1 MKSDYPFRKIIATAE
16 KYLLNRNSKT
26 FFVAGKMGNGNRLQD
41 KVAIVT
47 GASRGIGRSI
57 ALELADGG
65 ANVCVNYN
73 KNRERASE
81 VVSQI
86 VSMGRAAVA
95 VQADVSKKLEV
106 EQMVSE
112 AVSKFGRIDILVN
125 NAGIIHFGDLLENED
140 QFREMLEVNLMGV
153 MYCAKEVS
161 KHMIPR
167 KSGKIVNISSV
178 AGIGIPETGSGGY
191 AVTKAAVIMLT
202 KRLGVEFGPH
212 GINVNC
218 VAPGY
223 IVTDM
228 AGVGKTEEEELASQK
243 RVAGLT
249 MMRRVAKPEE
259 VAKVV
264 SFLSSDDSA
273 FISGQTITVDGGRM
287 NFLSHSM

>member
-1 MKSDYPFRKIIATAE
+1 
-16 KYLLNRNSKT
+16 
-26 FFVAGKMGNGNRLQD
+26 MGSGNKLQD
-41 KVAIVT
+41 RVAIVT

-57 ALELADGG
+57 ALELAREG

-73 KNRERASE
+73 KNSGKADE

-86 VSMGRAAVA
+86 VSMGKTAIAVG
-95 VQADVSKKLEV
+95 ADVSKKLEV
-106 EQMVSE
+106 EKMVSE
-112 AVSKFGRIDILVN
+112 TISRLGRIDILVN
-125 NAGIIHFGDLLENED
+125 NAGIIHFGNLLENEE
-140 QFREMLEVNLMGV
+140 QFHEMMQVNLMGV
-153 MYCAKEVS
+153 MYCTKEAS

-178 AGIGIPETGSGGY
+178 AGIGISETGSGGY

-202 KRLGVEFGPH
+202 KRLAVELGPY

-228 AGVGKTEEEELASQK
+228 AGAGKTEEEEVASQK

-259 VAKVV
+259 VGKVV

>member
-1 MKSDYPFRKIIATAE
+1 
-16 KYLLNRNSKT
+16 
-26 FFVAGKMGNGNRLQD
+26 MGNEKRLQD
-41 KVAIVT
+41 RVAIVT

-57 ALELADGG
+57 ALELAREG

-73 KNRERASE
+73 KNREKADE
-81 VVSQI
+81 VVNQI
-86 VSMGRAAVA
+86 SSMGRKAVA
-95 VQADVSKKLEV
+95 VMTDVSKKV
-106 EQMVSE
+106 EAEKLVSE
-112 AVSKFGRIDILVN
+112 AVSRLGPVDILVN
-125 NAGIIHFGDLLENED
+125 NAGIIHFGDLLENE
-140 QFREMLEVNLMGV
+140 QEFLEMLEVNLMGV
-153 MYCAKEVS
+153 IYCSKEAS

-178 AGIGIPETGSGGY
+178 AGIGISETGSGGY

-202 KRLGVEFGPH
+202 KRLGIELGPH

-228 AGVGKTEEEELASQK
+228 AGVGKTEEEEAASQK
-243 RVAGLT
+243 RVAGIT

>member
-1 MKSDYPFRKIIATAE
+1 M
-16 KYLLNRNSKT
+16 
-26 FFVAGKMGNGNRLQD
+26 
-41 KVAIVT
+41 
-47 GASRGIGRSI
+47 
-57 ALELADGG
+57 
-65 ANVCVNYN
+65 NYS
-73 KNRERASE
+73 KNREKADE

-86 VSMGRAAVA
+86 VSMGRTAITVG
-95 VQADVSKKLEV
+95 ADISKKLEV
-106 EQMVSE
+106 EKMVSE
-112 AVSKFGRIDILVN
+112 TVSRLGRVDILVN

-140 QFREMLEVNLMGV
+140 QFHEMMQVNLMGV
-153 MYCAKEVS
+153 MYCSKEVS

-202 KRLGVEFGPH
+202 KRLAVELGPH

-228 AGVGKTEEEELASQK
+228 AGVGKTEEEEAASQK
-243 RVAGLT
+243 RVAELT
-249 MMRRVAKPEE
+249 MMRRVARPEE

>member
-1 MKSDYPFRKIIATAE
+1 
-16 KYLLNRNSKT
+16 
-26 FFVAGKMGNGNRLQD
+26 MGNEKRLQD
-41 KVAIVT
+41 RVAIVT

-57 ALELADGG
+57 ALELAREG

-73 KNRERASE
+73 KNREKADE
-81 VVSQI
+81 VVNQI
-86 VSMGRAAVA
+86 SSMGRRAVA
-95 VQADVSKKLEV
+95 VMADVSKKSEAEKL
-106 EQMVSE
+106 VSE
-112 AVSKFGRIDILVN
+112 AVSRLGPVDILVN
-125 NAGIIHFGDLLENED
+125 NAGIIHFGDLLENE
-140 QFREMLEVNLMGV
+140 QEFLEMLQVNLMGV
-153 MYCAKEVS
+153 IYCSKEAS

-178 AGIGIPETGSGGY
+178 AGIGISETGSGGY

-202 KRLGVEFGPH
+202 KRLGIELGPY

-228 AGVGKTEEEELASQK
+228 AGVGKTEEEEAASQK
-243 RVAGLT
+243 RVAGIT

-264 SFLSSDDSA
+264 LFLSSDDST

>member
-1 MKSDYPFRKIIATAE
+1 
-16 KYLLNRNSKT
+16 
-26 FFVAGKMGNGNRLQD
+26 MGNEKKLLD

-47 GASRGIGRSI
+47 GASRGIGRSVS
-57 ALELADGG
+57 LELAREG

-73 KNRERASE
+73 KNREKADE

-86 VSMGRAAVA
+86 SSMGRKAVA
-95 VQADVSKKLEV
+95 IMADVSKKMEAEKL
-106 EQMVSE
+106 VSD
-112 AVSKFGRIDILVN
+112 AVSRLGPVDILVN
-125 NAGIIHFGDLLENED
+125 NAGIIHFGDLLENE
-140 QFREMLEVNLMGV
+140 QEFLEMLQVNLMGV
-153 MYCAKEVS
+153 LYCSKEAS

-178 AGIGIPETGSGGY
+178 AGIGISETGSGGY

-202 KRLGVEFGPH
+202 KRLGIELGPH

-228 AGVGKTEEEELASQK
+228 AGVGKTEEEEAASQK
-243 RVAGLT
+243 RVAGIT
-249 MMRRVAKPEE
+249 MMRRVAQPEE

-264 SFLSSDDSA
+264 SFLSSNDSA